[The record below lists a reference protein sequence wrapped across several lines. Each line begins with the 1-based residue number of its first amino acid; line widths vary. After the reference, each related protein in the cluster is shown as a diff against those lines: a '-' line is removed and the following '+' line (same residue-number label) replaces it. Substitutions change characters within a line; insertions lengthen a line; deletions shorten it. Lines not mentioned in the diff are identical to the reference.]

1 MFEARLGPRLRVG
14 DLAPPA
20 GFLSNVDPAP
30 DEILRDSEVWAALS
44 TSYIYMDY
52 GPGMLLSCNW
62 QNHQIEEFTKGTVFV
77 LCQMG

>member
-44 TSYIYMDY
+44 TSYIYIY
-52 GPGMLLSCNW
+52 GLWSRKAFELQLAEPPD
-62 QNHQIEEFTKGTVFV
+62 
-77 LCQMG
+77 